1 MEYIKRF
8 FVPPV
13 FENEEK
19 TRTAELVNTILI
31 SLAVLGFVGLIAI
44 SIFGRDIQPAQ
55 IVAVVALIL
64 IALGLFSPLRSGHVK
79 VVSVVIVVALTI
91 MMGVVLATGGTVR
104 APTITILI
112 LTSVIAGLTLG
123 RKAAYWS
130 TAVNILIVSGIIY
143 GEVNGLLRTPT
154 FNVNFQQVVT
164 FSISAIMTVILLN
177 QALERIQTVVSKLT
191 ELNVGLEKRVTERT
205 KALVTSTEVSR
216 RLSIITNKDELV
228 KEVVEQVQGAFGY
241 YHAHIY
247 LLQDDEL
254 VMAGGTGEAGKK
266 MLASGH
272 RLPKGRGL
280 VGRAAENNEPVLV
293 ADTSQD
299 PDWLPN
305 PLLPETKSEVAIPIS
320 FNEKVRGVLD
330 VQHNVPDGLSQDDVD
345 SLLSIAN
352 QVAVALQNA
361 DSYTEIQRNQVL
373 LSEALRISHLA
384 NWEYDV
390 DQDLFTFND
399 HFYSIFRTSVEKVGG
414 YKISSAD
421 YARNFVHP
429 DDAALVGSEIQRVL
443 DSKERHFTTALEH
456 RIIFSDGEV
465 GYISVR
471 INVERDENG
480 KIIRWY
486 GANQDITERKR
497 LEEFNRKRA
506 RQQEALNTIT
516 QKIQNTVTIE
526 EAMQIAARELGHALG
541 KRQTLVALEPSA
553 LSGNRTSSDPEPK

>member
-1 MEYIKRF
+1 MEYIRRF
-8 FVPPV
+8 FAPPV
-13 FENEEK
+13 FEDEEK

-64 IALGLFSPLRSGHVK
+64 IALGLFSPLRSGRVK
-79 VVSVVIVVALTI
+79 EVSVVIVVALTI